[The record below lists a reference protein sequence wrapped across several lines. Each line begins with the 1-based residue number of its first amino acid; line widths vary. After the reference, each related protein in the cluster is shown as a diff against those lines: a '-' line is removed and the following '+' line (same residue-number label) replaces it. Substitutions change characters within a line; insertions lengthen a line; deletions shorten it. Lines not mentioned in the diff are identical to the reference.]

1 MTRGI
6 RRIGVGLL
14 LLAAARPLAAQKVE
28 VTESLEELQSRA
40 ARDSND
46 PAAHYNLA
54 MGYWSKKRYA
64 EAEGSLKTATQI
76 DPQFADAYLALSVVR
91 NWDSDYW
98 KQMRKEK
105 GDSAVT
111 NATRISDS
119 YYRKAFM
126 LDPLV
131 NIKILGGTYRF
142 YAHSRFLNAFED
154 LVEGKYDKAYETL
167 DKEMKYWGGSGGVDS
182 VPEVVVWLHGLSAAR
197 TNQYDAAIHD
207 MENMLHRVQV
217 AEGKKDSTEDVPLI
231 ANEYRYL
238 MAAMH
243 QKAGRTDQAI
253 QLYQD
258 VAQNDV
264 GNYMAHV
271 QLARIY
277 EAQKDYDRAVR
288 ERTNALNAN
297 PDDPSL
303 MLDLG
308 ITLGKSGNMAEAET
322 NLVSAVAGNPRDAR
336 ALFWLGLAQMEEG
349 KKPEAKASFTR
360 FLAIA
365 PSRYDRQIATAKDR
379 LAQLQ

>member
-1 MTRGI
+1 MATII
-6 RRIGVGLL
+6 RRMALGLL
-14 LLAAARPLAAQKVE
+14 LLAVARPVAAQKVE
-28 VTESLEELQSRA
+28 VTESLEELQARA
-40 ARDSND
+40 VRDSD
-46 PAAHYNLA
+46 DAVAHYNLA

-64 EAEGSLKTATQI
+64 DAEASLRTATQI
-76 DPQFADAYLALSVVR
+76 DPQFADAFLALAVVR
-91 NWDSDYW
+91 NWDNDYW

-105 GDSAVT
+105 GDSAVK
-111 NATRISDS
+111 NASRISDG
-119 YYRKAFM
+119 YYRRAFM

-142 YAHSRFLNAFED
+142 NAHNRFLNAFED

-182 VPEVVVWLHGLSAAR
+182 VPAIVVWLHGLSAAR
-197 TNQYDAAIHD
+197 INQYDAAIHD

-217 AEGKKDSTEDVPLI
+217 AAGKKDSTEEVPLI
-231 ANEYRYL
+231 ANEFRYL

-277 EAQKDYDRAVR
+277 EAGKDYPHAVQ
-288 ERTNALNAN
+288 ERTNAINAN

-303 MLDLG
+303 LLDLG
-308 ITLGKSGNMAEAET
+308 ITLGKSGDMAQAET
-322 NLVSAVAGNPRDAR
+322 NLQSAVTGNPRDAR
-336 ALFWLGLAQMEEG
+336 ALFWLGLAQMEQG

-360 FLAIA
+360 FLGIA

>member
-1 MTRGI
+1 MVRII
-6 RRIGVGLL
+6 RRAALGLF
-14 LLAAARPLAAQKVE
+14 LLAAARPAVAQKVE
-28 VTESLEELQSRA
+28 VTESLEALEASA

-64 EAEGSLKTATQI
+64 EAESSLRTATRI

-91 NWDSDYW
+91 NWDGDYW
-98 KQMRKEK
+98 KQLRKEK
-105 GDSAVT
+105 GDSGVKSASRV
-111 NATRISDS
+111 SDS

-142 YAHSRFLNAFED
+142 YSHSRFFRAFED

-217 AEGKKDSTEDVPLI
+217 AAGKKDSTEDVPLI

-238 MAAMH
+238 MAAMQ
-243 QKAGRTDQAI
+243 QKAGRTDEAI
-253 QLYQD
+253 RLYQE

-277 EAQKDYDRAVR
+277 EGVKDYPRAVQ
-288 ERTNALNAN
+288 ERTNAINAN

-303 MLDLG
+303 LLDLG
-308 ITLGKSGNMAEAET
+308 ITLGKSGNMAEAAT
-322 NLVSAVAGNPRDAR
+322 NLQSAVDGNPRDAR
-336 ALFWLGLAQMEEG
+336 ALFWLGLAQMEQG
-349 KKPEAKASFTR
+349 KKPEAK
-360 FLAIA
+360 AIA